1 LKYAIGINRGTPSFS
16 SPERGHVGRI
26 ALRAHVPRGTALI
39 GVMVLKRAE
48 DCHPV
53 EQGPIRPPSEARSLL
68 IRVTRNCPWNQ
79 CAFCRTY
86 QGETFSLRPVA
97 EIKDEIHRIAGTA
110 ERVRALAG
118 ENGDRA
124 GRPLARLFD
133 RRYEYDEQC
142 RSVAAWLSHGG
153 ESIFLQDANS
163 LVMKTDD
170 LEEVI
175 SFIRATFPSVR
186 RITTYARARTAAK
199 KGVDE
204 LKRLREAGLSRIHI
218 GMESG
223 YDPLLKF
230 IRKGVTAAEQVEG
243 GRKIREAGISLCEY
257 VMPGLG
263 GSRWSAEHAVET
275 ARALN
280 LINPDHIRLRTLQVV
295 PGTGL
300 AERVRQGEFR
310 PLDDEAILREIRLF
324 FETLEG
330 ITSEVV
336 SDHILNLLEE
346 LEGKLPGDRERILAV
361 IDRFFHLGEEQ
372 RMIFRLGR
380 RMGVY
385 RRLADLADHHT
396 YERLG
401 RVWEGY
407 RGKDQGL
414 FEEDLAK
421 LRSGYI

>member
-1 LKYAIGINRGTPSFS
+1 
-16 SPERGHVGRI
+16 
-26 ALRAHVPRGTALI
+26 
-39 GVMVLKRAE
+39 MKRE
-48 DCHPV
+48 EECRFV
-53 EQGPIRPPSEARSLL
+53 EQGPIRPPSKARSLL
-68 IRVTRNCPWNQ
+68 IRVTRNCPWNR
-79 CAFCRTY
+79 CAFCHTY
-86 QGETFSLRPVA
+86 RGETFSLRPVA
-97 EIKDEIHRIAGTA
+97 EIKDEILRIARTA
-110 ERVRALAG
+110 DRVRAMTG
-118 ENGDRA
+118 ESGPGGGQPFA
-124 GRPLARLFD
+124 PLFD
-133 RRYEYDEQC
+133 RRHEHDEQF

-153 ESIFLQDANS
+153 ESVFLQDANS
-163 LVMKTDD
+163 LVLKTDD

-175 SFIRATFPSVR
+175 SFIRTTFPSVR
-186 RITTYARARTAAK
+186 RITTYARAKTAAR
-199 KGVDE
+199 KGVEE
-204 LKRLREAGLSRIHI
+204 LKRLREAGLCRIHV

-263 GSRWSAEHAVET
+263 GIRWSAEHAVET
-275 ARALN
+275 ARVLN

-300 AERVRQGEFR
+300 AEMERQGEFR

-324 FETLEG
+324 LETLEG

-346 LEGKLPGDRERILAV
+346 LEGQLPGDRERILGTV
-361 IDRFFHLGEEQ
+361 DRFFDLSAEQ

-380 RMGVY
+380 RMGLY
-385 RRLADLADHHT
+385 RHLADLGDRHT

-401 RVWEGY
+401 RVLEGY
-407 RGKDQGL
+407 QGKEQSQ
-414 FEEDLAK
+414 FERDLAK
-421 LRSGYI
+421 IRSGYI